1 MNETT
6 LQSPP
11 PHKKSSSAAS
21 ENNNNVNNNTNNN
34 NNNTAISSKQG
45 GVSASTTTA
54 AATSKGRG
62 SIKSIGSGSVRR
74 SPPTPRPLVPAGGGV
89 VRRVSQLKRPTTTAH
104 HQLSSSEARITKT
117 LGIIMGV
124 FVVCWLP
131 FFLIY
136 NVRSQLADPDSISGN
151 TMEFFLWLGYFN
163 SALNPILYAI
173 LNANF
178 RNAFRDI
185 LACRCCLPGVSH
197 SSLNRFDFH
206 FLYSSSHQT
215 PQIYYFHSHFYYY
228 LFYRSIN
235 FPGYFSQHILFYYP
249 SLHLCIYTFLFG
261 LIFETLFLKTLYW

>member
-1 MNETT
+1 M
-6 LQSPP
+6 S
-11 PHKKSSSAAS
+11 
-21 ENNNNVNNNTNNN
+21 
-34 NNNTAISSKQG
+34 ISSKQG
-45 GVSASTTTA
+45 GATTTTTTA

-197 SSLNRFDFH
+197 SSLNRFDILFFVVIASH
-206 FLYSSSHQT
+206 LKTPNLLFYSH
-215 PQIYYFHSHFYYY
+215 IFFY
-228 LFYRSIN
+228 LFYRSSN

-249 SLHLCIYTFLFG
+249 SLHLYIYTFLFG
-261 LIFETLFLKTLYW
+261 LVFETVLFKTLYW